1 MRWKRT
7 NAIIH
12 EHFCILMADLHL
24 RRKLSFR
31 AHGRTLVLV
40 KRSNEKIEH
49 RLMMALLWALY
60 LPAYPELRID
70 VSIGARYRP
79 DLVQLGVDGRPIF
92 WGEAGEVGLEK
103 LRLLCA
109 RYRDTHLVFAKWAIN
124 LQPFAGLLDSALA
137 GVRRGAPI
145 ELIGFD
151 ADSMR
156 FVDATGQIAIGFGDV
171 ARQRWEA

>member
-1 MRWKRT
+1 MT
-7 NAIIH
+7 
-12 EHFCILMADLHL
+12 DLHL

-70 VSIGARYRP
+70 VPIGARYRP
-79 DLVQLGVDGRPIF
+79 DLVQLNTNGRPEL

-103 LRLLCA
+103 LRLLCG

-124 LQPFAGLLDSALA
+124 LQPFASLLDVALT
-137 GVRRGAPI
+137 GVRRSAPA

-151 ADSMR
+151 AEAAR
-156 FVDATGQIAIGFGDV
+156 FVDATGQITIGFENV
-171 ARQRWEA
+171 TRQCWQP